1 VQILVCPIFVTIEQT
16 CYTRYMSKK
25 QSAVMEAATR
35 FTPEV
40 QDELRSIV
48 LAMEGR
54 EVFAVGMLNSK
65 GLVENLE
72 ILGRG
77 TEGAVP
83 APFQRRSYAQVLIH
97 NHPSGILF
105 PSDADVVVA
114 AEASA
119 EGFGSYIV
127 DNEVSHV
134 LVVAE
139 PIKPKLIRSLDA
151 DEIAAVLDS
160 HGKLSHIMPEF
171 EARLS
176 QVEMAHD
183 VTEIISDGGILVAE
197 AGTGVGKS
205 FAYLI
210 PALAWAIG
218 NSEPVV
224 ISTATINLQ
233 QQIYKKDFPIVS
245 SLFKK
250 PAKAVVVKGRGN
262 YLCKRRLYAA
272 IEEDALFSDSSMK
285 LREILEWDNGGGSG
299 DKSDLAL
306 PDDDPIWSRVCSESD
321 YCLSLHCP
329 YHDKCHVIHIRLEAA
344 SAQLIIANHH
354 VLLADLEAKRIR
366 EGIINTVLPSYQALV
381 IDEAHALEAS
391 ATSLFSETF
400 SKRSIQRLLL
410 RLSRHKKRIQVG
422 ILASLSKLPD
432 IPSMLIDAARLQLEN
447 TESSADAFNAV
458 AATCFLE
465 NESSVLV
472 KNLSGLN
479 RTMFLSALQNLE
491 KEIALLVT
499 RLGEI
504 SEAIAQE
511 LEDEESVIELRITLR
526 SLEEMAALLAQFI
539 KPESEPGSIF
549 WLQVDKKN
557 PKEPIVICSATP
569 LDVAPILSERLFEK
583 IRSCI
588 CTSATLTINGS
599 FQWWRSRVGLLERG
613 ISETRLLEAGQSKS
627 NRDLKNRLSGQ
638 TLERN
643 SIQNP
648 RILQKNYPSPFPY
661 SKNAMLAIDTEATPP
676 DSPEFQAY
684 LNTAVA
690 KLLKASRGRALVLF
704 TSHKALRDTYN
715 AVSPLLEQEG
725 VLALRQG
732 QKDRYSLLRTF
743 VNDISSVLFAT
754 ESFWEGVDAPG
765 ETLSLVI
772 ITRLPFRVPTD
783 PIQSSRAAAIDA
795 RGGNSF
801 AEMSIPEAV
810 ILFKQGF
817 GRLIRHSQDR
827 GVVAVLDVR
836 ILKKAYG
843 SLFISSL
850 PRCRLAMG
858 ALDSICRDVAEF
870 LDNER

>member
-1 VQILVCPIFVTIEQT
+1 
-16 CYTRYMSKK
+16 
-25 QSAVMEAATR
+25 MEAATR

>member
-1 VQILVCPIFVTIEQT
+1 
-16 CYTRYMSKK
+16 
-25 QSAVMEAATR
+25 MEAATR

-557 PKEPIVICSATP
+557 PKEPVVICSATP

-743 VNDISSVLFAT
+743 INDISSVLFAT

>member
-1 VQILVCPIFVTIEQT
+1 MQILVCPIFVTIEQT

-557 PKEPIVICSATP
+557 PKEPVVICSATP

>member
-1 VQILVCPIFVTIEQT
+1 
-16 CYTRYMSKK
+16 
-25 QSAVMEAATR
+25 
-35 FTPEV
+35 
-40 QDELRSIV
+40 
-48 LAMEGR
+48 MEGR
-54 EVFAVGMLNSK
+54 EIFAVGTLDSK
-65 GLVENLE
+65 GLVKNID
-72 ILGRG
+72 ILARG
-77 TEGAVP
+77 TESAVP
-83 APFQRRSYAQVLIH
+83 APFQKHSHAQVLIH
-97 NHPSGILF
+97 NHPSGMLF
-105 PSDADVVVA
+105 PSDADIVVA
-114 AEASA
+114 AEAGA
-119 EGFGSYIV
+119 EGIGSYIV
-127 DNEVSHV
+127 DNEVEHV

-139 PIKPKLIRSLDA
+139 PVKPKTIRPLDA

-160 HGKLSHIMPEF
+160 SGKLSHIMPEF
-171 EARLS
+171 EPRLS

-183 VTEIISDGGILVAE
+183 VAEIISDGGILVAE

-218 NSEPVV
+218 NSERVV
-224 ISTATINLQ
+224 VSTATINLQ
-233 QQIYKKDFPIVS
+233 QQIYKKDFPLVS

-250 PAKAVVVKGRGN
+250 QAKAVIVKGRGN
-262 YLCKRRLYAA
+262 YLCKRRLYEA
-272 IEEDALFSDSSMK
+272 IEEDALFSDSSIK

-329 YHDKCHVIHIRLEAA
+329 YHDKCHVIHVRLEAA

-354 VLLADLEAKRIR
+354 VLLADLEAKRTR
-366 EGIINTVLPSYQALV
+366 EGSINTVLPSYQALV

-400 SKRSIQRLLL
+400 SKRSIQRLLS
-410 RLSRHKKRIQVG
+410 RLSRRKKRLQVG
-422 ILASLSKLPD
+422 ILASISKLGD
-432 IPSMLIDAARLQLEN
+432 IPSSLIDTARLQIEK
-447 TESSADAFNAV
+447 A
-458 AATCFLE
+458 
-465 NESSVLV
+465 ESSVDSFNVVACTCFSEKESSILI
-472 KNLSGLN
+472 KNLSGIN
-479 RTMFLSALQNLE
+479 RTMFLSTLQNLE

-504 SEAIAQE
+504 SEAIALE

-526 SLEEMAALLAQFI
+526 SLEETAALLARFI
-539 KPESEPGSIF
+539 NPEAEPSSIF
-549 WLQVDKKN
+549 WLQVDNKN
-557 PKEPIVICSATP
+557 PKEPMVICSATP
-569 LDVAPILSERLFEK
+569 LELAPLLSERLFSK
-583 IRSCI
+583 IRCCI

-599 FQWWRSRVGLLERG
+599 FQWWRSRVGLLGTG
-613 ISETRLLEAGQSKS
+613 ISG
-627 NRDLKNRLSGQ
+627 DRLSIVELSDKKLKHRQ
-638 TLERN
+638 SIPTLEEDSTKNLRV
-643 SIQNP
+643 
-648 RILQKNYPSPFPY
+648 LQRNYPSPFPY
-661 SKNAMLAIDTEATPP
+661 SKNAMLAIDTEAPSP
-676 DSPEFQAY
+676 DSAEFQTY

-704 TSHKALRDTYN
+704 TSHKALRDTYD
-715 AVSPLLEQEG
+715 AVSPLLEKEG
-725 VLALRQG
+725 ILALRQG

-772 ITRLPFRVPTD
+772 ITKLPFRVPTD

-858 ALDSICRDVAEF
+858 ALDSICSDVAEF

>member
-1 VQILVCPIFVTIEQT
+1 
-16 CYTRYMSKK
+16 MSKK

-870 LDNER
+870 LVNER

>member
-1 VQILVCPIFVTIEQT
+1 MQILVCPIFVTIEQT

-250 PAKAVVVKGRGN
+250 SAKAVVVKGRGN

-557 PKEPIVICSATP
+557 PKDPIVICSATP

-613 ISETRLLEAGQSKS
+613 ISKTRLLEAGQSKS

>member
-1 VQILVCPIFVTIEQT
+1 
-16 CYTRYMSKK
+16 MSKK

-613 ISETRLLEAGQSKS
+613 ISKTRLLEAGQSKS

>member
-1 VQILVCPIFVTIEQT
+1 
-16 CYTRYMSKK
+16 MSKK

-127 DNEVSHV
+127 DNGVSHV

>member
-1 VQILVCPIFVTIEQT
+1 
-16 CYTRYMSKK
+16 MSKK
-25 QSAVMEAATR
+25 QSAILDVATR
-35 FTPEV
+35 FSTEAHN
-40 QDELRSIV
+40 ELRSAI

-54 EVFAVGMLNSK
+54 EIFAVGTLDSK
-65 GLVENLE
+65 GLVKNID
-72 ILGRG
+72 ILARG
-77 TEGAVP
+77 TESAVP
-83 APFQRRSYAQVLIH
+83 APFQKHSHAQVLIH
-97 NHPSGILF
+97 NHPSGMLF
-105 PSDADVVVA
+105 PSDADIVVA
-114 AEASA
+114 AEAGA
-119 EGFGSYIV
+119 EGIGSYIV
-127 DNEVSHV
+127 DNEVEHV

-139 PIKPKLIRSLDA
+139 PVKPKTIRPLDA

-160 HGKLSHIMPEF
+160 SGKLSHIMPEF
-171 EARLS
+171 EPRLS

-183 VTEIISDGGILVAE
+183 VAEIISDGGILVAE

-218 NSEPVV
+218 NSERVV
-224 ISTATINLQ
+224 VSTATINLQ
-233 QQIYKKDFPIVS
+233 QQIYKKDFPLVS

-250 PAKAVVVKGRGN
+250 QAKAVIVKGRGN
-262 YLCKRRLYAA
+262 YLCKRRLYEA
-272 IEEDALFSDSSMK
+272 IEEDALFSDSSIK

-329 YHDKCHVIHIRLEAA
+329 YHDKCHVIHVRLEAA
-344 SAQLIIANHH
+344 SAQLIIVNHH
-354 VLLADLEAKRIR
+354 VLLADLEAKRTR
-366 EGIINTVLPSYQALV
+366 EGSINTVLPSYQALV

-400 SKRSIQRLLL
+400 SKRSIQRLLS
-410 RLSRHKKRIQVG
+410 RLSRRKKRLQVG
-422 ILASLSKLPD
+422 ILASISKLGD
-432 IPSMLIDAARLQLEN
+432 IPSSLIDTARLQIEK
-447 TESSADAFNAV
+447 A
-458 AATCFLE
+458 
-465 NESSVLV
+465 ESSVDSFNAIACTCFSEKESSILV
-472 KNLSGLN
+472 KNLSGIN
-479 RTMFLSALQNLE
+479 RTMFLSTLQNLE

-504 SEAIAQE
+504 SEAIALE

-526 SLEEMAALLAQFI
+526 SLEETAALLARFI
-539 KPESEPGSIF
+539 NPEAEPSSIF
-549 WLQVDKKN
+549 WLQVDNKN
-557 PKEPIVICSATP
+557 PKEPMVICSATP
-569 LDVAPILSERLFEK
+569 LEVAPLLSERLFSK

-599 FQWWRSRVGLLERG
+599 FQWWRSRVGLLGTG
-613 ISETRLLEAGQSKS
+613 ISGDRSSALELPDKK
-627 NRDLKNRLSGQ
+627 LKHRQPSL
-638 TLERN
+638 TLEEDSTKNLRV
-643 SIQNP
+643 
-648 RILQKNYPSPFPY
+648 LQKNYPSPFPY
-661 SKNAMLAIDTEATPP
+661 SKNAMLAIDTEAPSP
-676 DSPEFQAY
+676 DSAEFQTY

-704 TSHKALRDTYN
+704 TSHKALRDTYD
-715 AVSPLLEQEG
+715 AVSPLLEKEG
-725 VLALRQG
+725 ILALRQG

-772 ITRLPFRVPTD
+772 ITKLPFRVPTD

-850 PRCRLAMG
+850 PRCRLGMG

>member
-1 VQILVCPIFVTIEQT
+1 
-16 CYTRYMSKK
+16 MSKK
-25 QSAVMEAATR
+25 QSAILDVATR
-35 FTPEV
+35 FSTEA
-40 QDELRSIV
+40 QNELRSAI

-54 EVFAVGMLNSK
+54 EIFAVGTLDSK
-65 GLVENLE
+65 GLVKNID
-72 ILGRG
+72 ILARG
-77 TEGAVP
+77 TESAVP
-83 APFQRRSYAQVLIH
+83 APFQKHSHAQVLIH
-97 NHPSGILF
+97 NHPSGMLF
-105 PSDADVVVA
+105 PSDADIVVA
-114 AEASA
+114 AEAGA
-119 EGFGSYIV
+119 EGIGSYIV
-127 DNEVSHV
+127 DNEVEHV

-139 PIKPKLIRSLDA
+139 PVKPKTIRPLDA

-160 HGKLSHIMPEF
+160 SGKLSHIMPEF
-171 EARLS
+171 EPRLS

-183 VTEIISDGGILVAE
+183 VAEIISDGGILVAE

-218 NSEPVV
+218 NSERVV
-224 ISTATINLQ
+224 VSTATINLQ
-233 QQIYKKDFPIVS
+233 QQIYKKDFPLVS

-250 PAKAVVVKGRGN
+250 QAKAVIVKGRGN
-262 YLCKRRLYAA
+262 YLCKRRLYEA
-272 IEEDALFSDSSMK
+272 IEEDALFSDSSIK

-329 YHDKCHVIHIRLEAA
+329 YHDKCHVIHVRLEAA
-344 SAQLIIANHH
+344 SAQLIIVNHH
-354 VLLADLEAKRIR
+354 VLLADLEAKRTR
-366 EGIINTVLPSYQALV
+366 EGSINTVLPSYQALV

-400 SKRSIQRLLL
+400 SKRSIQRLLS
-410 RLSRHKKRIQVG
+410 RLSRRKKRLQVG
-422 ILASLSKLPD
+422 ILASISKLGD
-432 IPSMLIDAARLQLEN
+432 IPSSLIDTARLQIEKA
-447 TESSADAFNAV
+447 ESSVDSFNAV
-458 AATCFLE
+458 ACTCFSE
-465 NESSVLV
+465 KESSILI
-472 KNLSGLN
+472 KNLSGIN
-479 RTMFLSALQNLE
+479 RTMFLSTLQNLE

-504 SEAIAQE
+504 SEAIALE

-526 SLEEMAALLAQFI
+526 SLEETAALLARFI
-539 KPESEPGSIF
+539 NPEAEPSSIF
-549 WLQVDKKN
+549 WLQVDNKN
-557 PKEPIVICSATP
+557 PKEPMVICSATP
-569 LDVAPILSERLFEK
+569 LEVAPLLSERLFSK

-599 FQWWRSRVGLLERG
+599 FQWWRSRVGLLGTG
-613 ISETRLLEAGQSKS
+613 ISGDRSSALELPDKK
-627 NRDLKNRLSGQ
+627 LKHRQPSL
-638 TLERN
+638 TLEEDSTKNLRV
-643 SIQNP
+643 
-648 RILQKNYPSPFPY
+648 LQKNYPSPFPY
-661 SKNAMLAIDTEATPP
+661 SKNAMLAIDTEAPSP
-676 DSPEFQAY
+676 DSAEFQTY

-704 TSHKALRDTYN
+704 TSHKALRDTYD
-715 AVSPLLEQEG
+715 AVSPLLEKEG
-725 VLALRQG
+725 ILALRQG

-772 ITRLPFRVPTD
+772 ITKLPFRVPTD

-850 PRCRLAMG
+850 PRCRLGMG

>member
-1 VQILVCPIFVTIEQT
+1 
-16 CYTRYMSKK
+16 
-25 QSAVMEAATR
+25 
-35 FTPEV
+35 
-40 QDELRSIV
+40 
-48 LAMEGR
+48 
-54 EVFAVGMLNSK
+54 
-65 GLVENLE
+65 
-72 ILGRG
+72 
-77 TEGAVP
+77 
-83 APFQRRSYAQVLIH
+83 
-97 NHPSGILF
+97 
-105 PSDADVVVA
+105 
-114 AEASA
+114 
-119 EGFGSYIV
+119 
-127 DNEVSHV
+127 
-134 LVVAE
+134 
-139 PIKPKLIRSLDA
+139 
-151 DEIAAVLDS
+151 
-160 HGKLSHIMPEF
+160 
-171 EARLS
+171 
-176 QVEMAHD
+176 
-183 VTEIISDGGILVAE
+183 
-197 AGTGVGKS
+197 
-205 FAYLI
+205 
-210 PALAWAIG
+210 
-218 NSEPVV
+218 
-224 ISTATINLQ
+224 
-233 QQIYKKDFPIVS
+233 
-245 SLFKK
+245 
-250 PAKAVVVKGRGN
+250 
-262 YLCKRRLYAA
+262 
-272 IEEDALFSDSSMK
+272 
-285 LREILEWDNGGGSG
+285 
-299 DKSDLAL
+299 
-306 PDDDPIWSRVCSESD
+306 
-321 YCLSLHCP
+321 
-329 YHDKCHVIHIRLEAA
+329 
-344 SAQLIIANHH
+344 
-354 VLLADLEAKRIR
+354 
-366 EGIINTVLPSYQALV
+366 
-381 IDEAHALEAS
+381 
-391 ATSLFSETF
+391 
-400 SKRSIQRLLL
+400 
-410 RLSRHKKRIQVG
+410 VG

-643 SIQNP
+643 SMQNP

>member
-1 VQILVCPIFVTIEQT
+1 
-16 CYTRYMSKK
+16 
-25 QSAVMEAATR
+25 MEAATR

-557 PKEPIVICSATP
+557 PKDPIVICSATP

-613 ISETRLLEAGQSKS
+613 ISKTRLLEAGQSKS